1 MTANG
6 RVMVSL
12 APNFLSV
19 ALAAMLAAGAAGA
32 AETAQVALPSER
44 AFPENL
50 TSTRDGTL
58 YVSSIAQGGIWR
70 AAAGAAAAEPW
81 LAPGADGTRSTFGL
95 LADEGRGLLWVCS
108 TDVSGWGIPTPGNA
122 TGSTLKAFQLAT
134 GQLKASAALPG
145 EAAACNDIAIA
156 ADGAVYVSDVIGSR
170 VLKLKP
176 DWTGFDV
183 WAADE
188 RFTPP
193 PNQGGVDGLTFGDD
207 GALYLTTFGKGQ
219 LFKVA
224 VAKDG
229 AAGEIT
235 ELKPSRPLV
244 LPDGMRPYGAGRF
257 LLAEGGGTL
266 DLVTVEGDT
275 ARIETLKD
283 GLAGPVGVTQ
293 VGDTAWVAEGQLV
306 LLFDQALKDQ
316 KPSLPFR
323 IVAVPLAPR

>member
-1 MTANG
+1 MGVLERRFRT
-6 RVMVSL
+6 
-12 APNFLSV
+12 
-19 ALAAMLAAGAAGA
+19 GA
-32 AETAQVALPSER
+32 
-44 AFPENL
+44 
-50 TSTRDGTL
+50 
-58 YVSSIAQGGIWR
+58 Y
-70 AAAGAAAAEPW
+70 
-81 LAPGADGTRSTFGL
+81 PG
-95 LADEGRGLLWVCS
+95 
-108 TDVSGWGIPTPGNA
+108 PGNA
-122 TGSTLKAFQLAT
+122 TGSTLKAFRLAT

-176 DWTGFDV
+176 EWNGFDV

-193 PNQGGVDGLTFGDD
+193 PNEGGVDGLDVRRRRCPLSQHLRQGPAVQGGGDE
-207 GALYLTTFGKGQ
+207 GRGG
-219 LFKVA
+219 
-224 VAKDG
+224 
-229 AAGEIT
+229 GEIT
-235 ELKPSRPLV
+235 ELKPSRPLI

-257 LLAEGGGTL
+257 LMVEGGGTL
-266 DLVTVEGDT
+266 DLVTVEGDV

-293 VGDTAWVAEGQLV
+293 VGDTAWVAEGQLGH
-306 LLFDQALKDQ
+306 LFDPTLKDQ

>member
-1 MTANG
+1 M
-6 RVMVSL
+6 
-12 APNFLSV
+12 
-19 ALAAMLAAGAAGA
+19 
-32 AETAQVALPSER
+32 
-44 AFPENL
+44 FP
-50 TSTRDGTL
+50 
-58 YVSSIAQGGIWR
+58 
-70 AAAGAAAAEPW
+70 
-81 LAPGADGTRSTFGL
+81 
-95 LADEGRGLLWVCS
+95 
-108 TDVSGWGIPTPGNA
+108 GWGIPGPGNA
-122 TGSTLKAFQLAT
+122 TGSTLKAFHLAT

-156 ADGAVYVSDVIGSR
+156 ADGAVYVSDVVGSR

-176 DWTGFDV
+176 EWNGFDV

-193 PNQGGVDGLTFGDD
+193 PNAGGVDGLTFGDD
-207 GALYLTTFGKGQ
+207 GALDLNTFGKGQ

-224 VAKDG
+224 VTKDG

-235 ELKPSRPLV
+235 ELKPSRPLI

-257 LLAEGGGTL
+257 LMVEGGGTL
-266 DLVTVEGDT
+266 DLVTVEGDA

-293 VGDTAWVAEGQLV
+293 VGDTAWVAEGQLAH
-306 LLFDQALKDQ
+306 LFDPALKEQ